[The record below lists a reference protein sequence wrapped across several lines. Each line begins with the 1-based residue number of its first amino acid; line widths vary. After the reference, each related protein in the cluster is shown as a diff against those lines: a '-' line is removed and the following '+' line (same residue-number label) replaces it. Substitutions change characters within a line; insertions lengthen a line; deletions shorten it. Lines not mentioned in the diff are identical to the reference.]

1 MIPDHVQEAGSA
13 GKSRTFRASAILVIT
28 CMVITLVLVSPVAA
42 GKPVQPPSNS
52 KCRQEVCDGK
62 DNDCDKLIDEDC
74 PRYCDGDGDLYRS
87 KTPFE
92 TCSGTGCWV
101 GTSCSYLT
109 GNDCNDDDPLI
120 NPGEIE
126 KCNKV
131 DDNCNGQVDENAC
144 VDATV
149 CKELFPGTNDPGAD
163 RINVVFAGMLYTDK
177 ELFVSHAGNS
187 VDYFGSLPG
196 TGLGE
201 LAIYKN
207 NKDKFNFW
215 YIDKILT
222 PSSST
227 ITSCTQCS
235 SSETS
240 LYCGGLPNKY
250 LVNFCNVDF
259 RGCAYFGGPSY
270 IATSGSYG
278 SNIPYVFDHEFQ
290 HQFPQLLDEYT
301 ESGLGD
307 RPGSPNCAPD
317 LATATNWWG
326 SLVNQA
332 GADGRLVGYYD
343 GCSYVTGNYR
353 STSDSIMRSWIFD
366 LGLVNER
373 HVAADLSKFTGLPG
387 APANAVEITISGDPS
402 DPGTYMVTDI
412 SPVVMSS
419 PVKKQESKPNSLEIK
434 VYDKVYTQK
443 FVTFEEL
450 VTEDFSTGNSIS
462 LVEIKKIPKATIT
475 VTVPTEDAVY
485 NPSTKK
491 FDRGT
496 EKGIGFTI
504 SIKNEQGK
512 NKEILSS
519 A

>member
-1 MIPDHVQEAGSA
+1 MIPYHVQEAGSA
-13 GKSRTFRASAILVIT
+13 GKFRTHRAIAVLIIT

-42 GKPVQPPSNS
+42 GKPVQPPSNT
-52 KCRQEVCDGK
+52 KCKQEVCDGK
-62 DNDCDKLIDEDC
+62 DNDCDKLVDENC

-109 GNDCNDDDPLI
+109 GNDCNDDDPSI
-120 NPGEIE
+120 NPGEVE
-126 KCNKV
+126 KCNNV

-144 VDATV
+144 LDATV
-149 CKELFPGTNDPGAD
+149 CKELFPGTNDPSAD
-163 RINVVFAGMLYTDK
+163 RINVVFAGMLYTNK
-177 ELFVSHAGNS
+177 ELFVSHASNS
-187 VDYFGSLPG
+187 VDYYHTLPG

-207 NKDKFNFW
+207 YKDKFNFW

-235 SSETS
+235 SSETN

-278 SNIPYVFDHEFQ
+278 SNVPYVFDHEFQ

-317 LATATNWWG
+317 LTTATNWWG

-434 VYDKVYTQK
+434 VNDKVYTQK

-496 EKGIGFTI
+496 DKGIGFTI

-519 A
+519 T

>member
-1 MIPDHVQEAGSA
+1 MIPDHLQEAGSA
-13 GKSRTFRASAILVIT
+13 SIFRHYRAIAILIIT
-28 CMVITLVLVSPVAA
+28 CMVISLIVVSPVAA
-42 GKPVQPPSNS
+42 GKPAQPPST
-52 KCRQEVCDGK
+52 KCKPEVCDGK
-62 DNDCDKLIDEDC
+62 DNDCDKLIDEGC
-74 PRYCDGDGDLYRS
+74 PMYCDGDGDLSRS
-87 KTPFE
+87 KIPFGP
-92 TCSGTGCWV
+92 CSGSGCWV
-101 GTSCSYLT
+101 GTSCSYLV
-109 GNDCNDDDPLI
+109 GNDCNDSDI
-120 NPGEIE
+120 SIYPGAVE
-126 KCNKV
+126 KCNGI
-131 DDNCNGQVDENAC
+131 DDNCNGQIDENAC
-144 VDATV
+144 IDTTT
-149 CKELFPGTNDPGAD
+149 CKELFPGTNDPNAD
-163 RINVVFAGMLYTDK
+163 RINVVFAGMLYNDK
-177 ELFVSHAGNS
+177 ALFVSQASNS
-187 VDYFGSLPG
+187 VDYYNNLPG
-196 TGLGE
+196 TGLAE
-201 LAIYKN
+201 LAVYKN
-207 NKDKFNFW
+207 NKTKFNFW

-235 SSETS
+235 SSETN

-250 LVNFCNVDF
+250 VVNFCNVDF

-270 IATSGSYG
+270 IATAGSYG
-278 SNIPYVFDHEFQ
+278 SNVPYVFDHEFQ

-307 RPGSPNCAPD
+307 RPGAPNCAPD
-317 LATATNWWG
+317 LTTAKSWWG
-326 SLVNQA
+326 GLLNQI

-353 STSDSIMRSWIFD
+353 ATADSIMRSWIFD

-373 HVAADLSKFTGLPG
+373 HVAADLSTFTGLPG

-412 SPVVMSS
+412 SPVVMSG
-419 PVKKQESKPNSLEIK
+419 PVKKQQSKPNSLEIK
-434 VYDKVYTQK
+434 VNDKVYSQ
-443 FVTFEEL
+443 TFITYEEL
-450 VTEDFSTGNSIS
+450 VTEDFSSGNSIS
-462 LVEIKKIPKATIT
+462 LVEIKKVPKATII

-485 NPSTKK
+485 NSTTKK

-496 EKGIGFTI
+496 EKGIGFTV